1 MYIKNQTE
9 KEAQPKTEV
18 NIKMKKIM
26 FIHGPGDE
34 LDSVVESLRSIG
46 LKVLDVESSQ
56 DITTLIREEQPDL
69 VIIAGDLDTQRL
81 VCSQIRTLSD
91 VLLIAVGG
99 RDDEVHRV
107 AMLDLGAD
115 ICISDPLST
124 AELVARVKSLLRR
137 RKGMCSGSPILDH
150 EKEETIASREGPPIG
165 AFLLHTA
172 FNMNV
177 GAGS

>member
-1 MYIKNQTE
+1 
-9 KEAQPKTEV
+9 
-18 NIKMKKIM
+18 MKKIT

-34 LDSVVESLRSIG
+34 LESVVESLRSIDFQ
-46 LKVLDVESSQ
+46 VLDVESSK

-69 VIIAGDLDTQRL
+69 VIVAGDLDTQRL
-81 VCSQIRTLSD
+81 VCSQIRALSD

-107 AMLDLGAD
+107 EMLDLGAD

-137 RKGMCSGSPILDH
+137 CQRTCSRSQIPDH
-150 EKEETIASREGPPIG
+150 EKEETIVSREGPPIG

-172 FNMNV
+172 FNMKV
-177 GAGS
+177 GTGSQG